1 MSKERL
7 GFEESTFIDVCSL
20 FKKKF
25 ELHHGLLIK
34 DVYFYKK
41 VESEEFLPYLVK
53 QFNLK
58 TSMRASTMDGLSSVF
73 EFFSETCKSKSHPY
87 FSISISEI
95 PQMKGCILYLF
106 YSEEDVNAHIDY
118 LVRTKT
124 DETRHILSSGY
135 TYILKVTL

>member
-1 MSKERL
+1 MPKERL
-7 GFEESTFIDVCSL
+7 GFEESTFVDVCSL

-34 DVYFYKK
+34 DAYFYKK

-58 TSMRASTMDGLSSVF
+58 VSARPSTMDGLSSVF

-95 PQMKGCILYLF
+95 PQMKGCMLYLF
-106 YSEEDVNAHIDY
+106 YSEEDVNAHIDS

-124 DETRHILSSGY
+124 EEVQQLLDEGY
-135 TYILKVTL
+135 THVLKLK

>member
-1 MSKERL
+1 MPKERL
-7 GFEESTFIDVCSL
+7 GFEENTFMDVCSL

-34 DVYFYKK
+34 DTYFYKK

-58 TSMRASTMDGLSSVF
+58 VSIRPSTMDGLSSVF

-87 FSISISEI
+87 FSISISEV

-106 YSEEDVNAHIDY
+106 YTEEDVNAHIDY

-124 DETRHILSSGY
+124 EETRQILDEGY
-135 TYILKVTL
+135 TYMLKI